1 MSFLLATAAVLY
13 VLAMGLVF
21 GGTAALSFATAPQV
35 FRTLEPV
42 DAGKVFGKVLR
53 VFDAMA
59 WFASLVAVLAAV
71 LAVFVTISGATIALL
86 ALATLTNLV
95 LTILRRSVA
104 PRMAALKP
112 PETTEEART
121 WDPDKRRE
129 FDALHAQ
136 YVRLYATNLFLS
148 AAALVIAVIR

>member
-1 MSFLLATAAVLY
+1 MSFLLSTAAVIYL
-13 VLAMGLVF
+13 LAMGLVF

-53 VFDAMA
+53 VFDGMA
-59 WFASLVAVLAAV
+59 WFASAAAVLAAV
-71 LAVFVTISGATIALL
+71 LGIFVTISGTTIAML

-112 PETTEEART
+112 PETKEEERT
-121 WDPDKRRE
+121 WDPEKRRE

-148 AAALVIAVIR
+148 AAALVIAAIR

>member
-59 WFASLVAVLAAV
+59 WFASTVAVAAGV
-71 LAVFVTISGATIALL
+71 LGIFVTISGGTIALL
-86 ALATLTNLV
+86 ALATLVHLV
-95 LTILRRSVA
+95 LTILRRNVA

-112 PETTEEART
+112 PETKEEERT
-121 WDPDKRRE
+121 WDPEKRRE